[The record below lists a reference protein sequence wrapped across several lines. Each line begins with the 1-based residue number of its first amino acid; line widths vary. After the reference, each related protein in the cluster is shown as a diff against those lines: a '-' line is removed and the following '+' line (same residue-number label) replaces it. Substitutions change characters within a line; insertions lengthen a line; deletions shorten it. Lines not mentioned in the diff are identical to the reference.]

1 MSDTLRLPIIK
12 KYYDMIFD
20 EVKPEEYR
28 KIKPHWI
35 SRILKQF
42 SFDENKYFIKLNN
55 GSYEA
60 KPFKYVEFINGYSP
74 KSPRFT
80 IECKGIEIR
89 EGNTEWGA
97 VEGEKYFV
105 IKLGKII
112 KQ

>member
-1 MSDTLRLPIIK
+1 MSDTLRLTIK
-12 KYYDMIFD
+12 KKWHDMILAGI
-20 EVKPEEYR
+20 KSEEYR
-28 KIKPHWI
+28 EVKRYWI
-35 SRILKQF
+35 QRLCNEVEYEMNYGDWDAVLK
-42 SFDENKYFIKLNN
+42 N
-55 GSYEA
+55 
-60 KPFKYVEFINGYSP
+60 FKYVEFINGYSS